1 MSRRQTISERATP
14 VMQAL
19 TARGAE
25 LGVPVWHLTMD
36 GDVHHGP
43 PAGLAVGQW
52 ARAAGFDRHVSAAVR
67 AAVRPAK
74 GPFEIQPGC
83 WCLPVPIAQGTRPG
97 GLTVGLVW
105 HPEWLQ

>member
-19 TARGAE
+19 TAGGAE

-36 GDVHHGP
+36 GDVHLGP

-52 ARAAGFDRHVSAAVR
+52 PRASACARHVSAG
-67 AAVRPAK
+67 VRPASRPAR

-97 GLTVGLVW
+97 GLTV
-105 HPEWLQ
+105 